1 MVRTSAKGTPLLK
14 ECAHQKTSNIRNE
27 PHQQSEKGQCRG
39 SDVVPTSTAAGLG
52 ALIQRNLHPPS
63 APSKTLIRFL
73 DRIASSYGATRKP
86 CGIGIRA
93 HAGVS
98 LRPFREVHST
108 LIRGFL
114 PDGKPCASGR
124 RSVTQANVNVRYGCA
139 PCKGGVTRDLQS
151 LRTIDMVVNDIPA
164 R

>member
-73 DRIASSYGATRKP
+73 DRIASSYGAPILDAP
-86 CGIGIRA
+86 CGFGRNALPLANKGFNVIAVDKNLVRLNSLQKSISEKT
-93 HAGVS
+93 HAV
-98 LRPFREVHST
+98 
-108 LIRGFL
+108 
-114 PDGKPCASGR
+114 GKVFPLWISQG
-124 RSVTQANVNVRYGCA
+124 N
-139 PCKGGVTRDLQS
+139 
-151 LRTIDMVVNDIPA
+151 
-164 R
+164 